1 MVGFPRLK
9 RPAGVIGL
17 ELHSEGIAVVACST
31 SASQPSARHMEF
43 LRYEKSAEDR
53 NLLKQWVGRHKYD
66 NYQCNV
72 VLAQD
77 NYQILLVEPPD
88 VPAEELRS
96 AIRWR
101 LKDLISIPLEQ
112 AVIDV
117 FALPED
123 GVRANKKMVYVVASD
138 RNRIETVIRLVKD
151 AGLHLNAIDIGEL
164 ALRNIAIRLK
174 RDENANDRGVAV
186 ARLRPGNGSLYIYRQ
201 SNMYLARNFTLAYN
215 GGLLDDIPVDAL
227 ALELQRSVDYF
238 ERQMGQA
245 PPSSIYICG
254 ENISEEKVSSNLK
267 SSLGIKIEYL
277 DPASAI
283 TIEGKT
289 DGELIQ
295 SCVGAL
301 GGAMRQ
307 DKVA

>member
-1 MVGFPRLK
+1 MVGFPRFK
-9 RPAGVIGL
+9 RPGGIIGL
-17 ELHSEGIAVVACST
+17 ELHSEGLAVVACSA
-31 SASQPSARHMEF
+31 SESQPAARHMEF
-43 LRYEKSAEDR
+43 LRYEKSPEDR
-53 NLLKQWVGRHKYD
+53 NLLKQWVSRHHCD
-66 NYQCNV
+66 NYLCNV

-88 VPAEELRS
+88 VPTEELRS

-117 FALPED
+117 FALPDD
-123 GVRANKKMVYVVASD
+123 GIRANKKMVYVVASD
-138 RNRIETVIRLVKD
+138 KSRIENVIRMVRD
-151 AGLHLNAIDIGEL
+151 AGLALNAIDIGEL
-164 ALRNIAIRLK
+164 ALRNIAIRLN
-174 RDENANDRGVAV
+174 RDENTANRGVAV

-201 SNMYLARNFTLAYN
+201 SNMYLARNFTLGYD

-254 ENISEEKVSSNLK
+254 ENISEEKVNASLK

-283 TIEGKT
+283 TIEGHA
-289 DGELIQ
+289 DGELLQI
-295 SCVGAL
+295 CVGAL

>member
-1 MVGFPRLK
+1 MVGFPRFK
-9 RPAGVIGL
+9 RPGGVIGL
-17 ELHSEGIAVVACST
+17 ELHPDGMAVVACSA
-31 SASQPSARHMEF
+31 SANAPSARQMEF
-43 LRYEKSAEDR
+43 LRYEKGTEDR
-53 NLLKQWVGRHKYD
+53 NLLKQWVARHKYD

-88 VPAEELRS
+88 VPPEELRS

-117 FALPED
+117 FALPDD

-138 RNRIETVIRLVKD
+138 RNRIDAVIRMVKD
-151 AGLHLNAIDIGEL
+151 SGLRLNAIDIGEL
-164 ALRNIAIRLK
+164 ALRNIAIRLI
-174 RDENANDRGVAV
+174 RDENNIDRGVAV
-186 ARLRPGNGSLYIYRQ
+186 ARLRPGNGSLYIYRK
-201 SNMYLARNFTLAYN
+201 SSMYLARNFTLGYN

-245 PPSSIYICG
+245 PPSSIFVCG
-254 ENISEEKVSSNLK
+254 ENISEEKVNANLK

-277 DPASAI
+277 DPANAI
-283 TIEGKT
+283 TIEGSA
-289 DGELIQ
+289 DGELLQI
-295 SCVGAL
+295 CVGAL